1 MRQPC
6 SESTPGVENRIA
18 GAARNLGTL
27 ACLILAVCCFQ
38 PRLAALLPSPP
49 TGLSTSENLQSASA
63 HPIASTTPARRS
75 KWITRPI
82 EQLRCGDRIPA
93 ELPASEV
100 SPPTLQPDPDA
111 WRLIKLELIKENG
124 QAVEVTLLRPLQ
136 WLRRAGAVTNGSFPV
151 QLEELGIR
159 GQAAVLDIGPCP
171 HIQSGPGRLV
181 TGTFRHVCADLVRL
195 RVAGSNE
202 PITCTTGHPIW
213 SEDRDEFVAAASLS
227 VGEQL
232 RLLGGRKTSVVGIE
246 QLPRQPTRVCNL
258 EVAGTH
264 TYHVGTGLLV
274 HNAVAKCGA
283 EGGTQADGS
292 IRFKRWKRGDSIDK
306 PLPDGAAPDWG
317 TVQSRYWKNRY
328 EASRNTGE
336 FSPTQLA
343 EMRKGNAPYDFNPR
357 TGRWERRELHHVNA
371 RRHLTDNSPLNLRE
385 LTRDWHAEVDPFR
398 RVPGI
403 MPNRG
408 IR

>member
-1 MRQPC
+1 MRQP
-6 SESTPGVENRIA
+6 SSQTIPGVKNRIA

-27 ACLILAVCCFQ
+27 ACLILAVCFFQ

-181 TGTFRHVCADLVRL
+181 TGTFRHVCEDLVRL
-195 RVAGSNE
+195 RVAGSSD

-213 SEDRDEFVAAASLS
+213 SEDRGEFVAAARLS

-283 EGGTQADGS
+283 EGGTQETQTEGSFSLTPEGLKGYPDSLPKPSGPLRLLSGDEYTAARKEANKANQRIRRNDPSGTKGMEIHEIQPVKFGGDPADPKNKV
-292 IRFKRWKRGDSIDK
+292 II
-306 PLPDGAAPDWG
+306 
-317 TVQSRYWKNRY
+317 SRDFHRKEVTPWWNRLL
-328 EASRNTGE
+328 R
-336 FSPTQLA
+336 QL
-343 EMRKGNAPYDFNPR
+343 NQ
-357 TGRWERRELHHVNA
+357 
-371 RRHLTDNSPLNLRE
+371 
-385 LTRDWHAEVDPFR
+385 
-398 RVPGI
+398 
-403 MPNRG
+403 
-408 IR
+408 